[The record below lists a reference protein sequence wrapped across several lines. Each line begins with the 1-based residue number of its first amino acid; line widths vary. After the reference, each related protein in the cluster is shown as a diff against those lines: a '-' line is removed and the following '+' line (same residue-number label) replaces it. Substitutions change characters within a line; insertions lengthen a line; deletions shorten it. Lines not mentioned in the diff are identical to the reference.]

1 MNKKILFLEFL
12 ILYFLAPILFILF
25 FQGFPLIPFIMGI
38 GVVGFIILYFDST
51 FSFKHTFSLSH
62 IKNSD
67 KRVTLFIVS
76 IIIAALGFYR
86 FQEEQILFLVREFS
100 YFTILLPIFYTLFS
114 VIPQTLFYRTL
125 FFHRY
130 AQLFQIKHIQI
141 IISALVFS
149 IAHIVLFNLE
159 AVIITFVGGLIFSYY
174 YEKDKSILGSV
185 IEHGAYGS
193 VLFLLGFGV
202 FLYSGAQV

>member
-12 ILYFLAPILFILF
+12 VLYFLAPVLFVLF
-25 FQGFPLIPFIMGI
+25 FKGSWLIPFIMGI

-51 FSFKHTFSLSH
+51 FSFKDTFSLSH

-67 KRVTLFIVS
+67 KRVTLFIIS
-76 IIIAALGFYR
+76 IIIATLGFYR
-86 FQEEQILFLVREFS
+86 FQEEQFLYLIREYS
-100 YFTILLPIFYTLFS
+100 YFAFIFPIFYTLFS

-130 AQLFQIKHIQI
+130 AELFQVKHIQI
-141 IISALVFS
+141 VVSALIFS